1 MKGKLYIVGLG
12 PGGKEDMTLRAVKA
26 IEDSDIIAGYTTYVN
41 LIREM
46 IQGKKV
52 FATGMMRE
60 RERCEKAVFYAERGN
75 RVCVVSG
82 GDPGVYGMAGLILE
96 IIAKQNSKIE
106 VEIIPGVTSA
116 TAGGALLGAPLMND
130 FAVISLSDLLTPWD
144 VIQQRI
150 QAATR
155 SDFVIVLYN
164 PMSKKRRKHIE
175 KAREIILNYR
185 KSETPVG
192 IVKNIGREG
201 ETVIVTDLQHML
213 EYQID
218 MVTTVIIGNSSTFIK
233 NDRMITPRGYEV

>member
-26 IEDSDIIAGYTTYVN
+26 IEDSNIIAGYTTYVN
-41 LIREM
+41 LIRDM
-46 IQGKKV
+46 IHGKKV
-52 FATGMMRE
+52 FATGMRRE
-60 RERCEKAVFYAERGN
+60 RERCKKAVFYAERGN
-75 RVCVVSG
+75 RVCIVSS
-82 GDPGVYGMAGLILE
+82 GDPGVYGMAGLVLE

-150 QAATR
+150 QAAAR

-164 PMSKKRRKHIE
+164 PVSKKRRKHIE

-185 KSETPVG
+185 KPETPVG

>member
-12 PGGKEDMTLRAVKA
+12 PGDKGDMTSRAVKA
-26 IEDSDIIAGYTTYVN
+26 IEGSDIIVGYTTYVN

-46 IQGKKV
+46 IQGKRV
-52 FATGMMRE
+52 ITTGMRRE
-60 RERCEKAVFYAERGN
+60 RERCEKAVFCADRGN
-75 RVCVVSG
+75 RVCIVSS
-82 GDPGVYGMAGLILE
+82 GDPGVYGMAGLVLE

-150 QAATR
+150 RAAAR

-175 KAREIILNYR
+175 KAREIILNCR
-185 KSETPVG
+185 KPETPVG

-218 MVTTVIIGNSSTFIK
+218 MVTTVIIGNSSTFVK